1 MLMNFR
7 LIVLLLALLSLSGC
21 VRVESGRVAP
31 TIGKQVIDLVNAK
44 ELGAIS
50 EEEFRKARLRL
61 LAAF

>member
-1 MLMNFR
+1 M
-7 LIVLLLALLSLSGC
+7 LLALLSLSGC
-21 VRVESGRVAP
+21 VRVETGRVAP

-50 EEEFRKARLRL
+50 EEEFRKARLKL

>member
-1 MLMNFR
+1 M
-7 LIVLLLALLSLSGC
+7 LLALLSLVGC
-21 VRVESGRVAP
+21 VRIETGSVAP
-31 TIGKQVIDLVNAK
+31 IIGKQAIDLVNAK